1 MYLNLPEKIC
11 YTQEQRPQ
19 KNGSLSTFTL
29 SLGPQTTKL
38 VDLVINLYLS
48 SEGQSSRP
56 VKPKIQLLE
65 LTEKEGCFQEMI
77 ECVFL
82 HLFYSKLVVISC
94 LGQYRLSEKSSVVV
108 LTHFQWG
115 NCQMVCHL
123 SQVSASKETLK
134 RKTRKSLY
142 SFLEESLSKIQS
154 FKGALLFFPGC
165 TRTYQPFCSPHHLGR
180 MIQANAHGAQQFID
194 RAPGASQ
201 REISEKQRLQAT
213 VSGVEYIRNL
223 CEYPGS
229 PVDQTKE

>member
-1 MYLNLPEKIC
+1 M
-11 YTQEQRPQ
+11 
-19 KNGSLSTFTL
+19 
-29 SLGPQTTKL
+29 
-38 VDLVINLYLS
+38 
-48 SEGQSSRP
+48 
-56 VKPKIQLLE
+56 
-65 LTEKEGCFQEMI
+65 CF
-77 ECVFL
+77 FL

-94 LGQYRLSEKSSVVV
+94 LGQYRSSEKSSVVV

-194 RAPGASQ
+194 RAPGTSQ
-201 REISEKQRLQAT
+201 REKNGGTTTMAT

>member
-1 MYLNLPEKIC
+1 
-11 YTQEQRPQ
+11 
-19 KNGSLSTFTL
+19 
-29 SLGPQTTKL
+29 
-38 VDLVINLYLS
+38 
-48 SEGQSSRP
+48 
-56 VKPKIQLLE
+56 
-65 LTEKEGCFQEMI
+65 MI
-77 ECVFL
+77 GCVFL

-94 LGQYRLSEKSSVVV
+94 LGQYRSSEKSSVVV
-108 LTHFQWG
+108 LTHFQRG

-194 RAPGASQ
+194 RAPGTSQ
-201 REISEKQRLQAT
+201 REKNGGTTTSWQRFRVLSISGIFVNTLEVQSTKQRI
-213 VSGVEYIRNL
+213 VFGMIHIRRI
-223 CEYPGS
+223 PD
-229 PVDQTKE
+229 PTKGQKFSRLGLPAKSTSIENPSFKSTKFDDTSNRD